1 MSKLFFCLITLL
13 LSTLSLLSSIPV
25 SVYSHNVD
33 CTSDAYHI
41 NNYTVSNSTITFNA
55 QQHDASK
62 CCDDDDDECVR
73 VCMCMYDADREM
85 YDRNVVNAD

>member
-1 MSKLFFCLITLL
+1 M
-13 LSTLSLLSSIPV
+13 
-25 SVYSHNVD
+25 SVYACAQFLYVWLNVLYV
-33 CTSDAYHI
+33 CVCIYMC
-41 NNYTVSNSTITFNA
+41 V
-55 QQHDASK
+55 